1 MLDFIGETAAI
12 LLIGGIGGILLGLAA
27 RLGKFCT
34 LGMIEDAHFGNDL
47 GRMWMWVTALG
58 VAISFNFAA
67 DALGFVDLSAINLL
81 SMRFSIAGAIV
92 GGLLFGY
99 GMAQAGNC
107 GYGVL
112 ARLGG
117 GDIRALMIALV
128 MGLTASATIF
138 GVLSGIRTGLF
149 PAEPSPNVNQGIA
162 HWIGDTTGMSANTI
176 GVTIGVLAIF
186 ASIRFQT
193 AGKRLSRVGWGA
205 IVGVAISSGFI
216 GTYLVATQGFEPWPI
231 GSHTFTAP
239 VGETI
244 HYAMFSTGLVPKFGI
259 GSVMGLIIGSVL
271 GSLIQDGFRWEACDD
286 PRELRRQLAGAATM
300 GFGAVLAAGCSVGQ
314 GLSALSL
321 FSATAPLVAVS
332 IWLGAWLGLKHLI
345 YGFERAV

>member
-1 MLDFIGETAAI
+1 LNFGADVFDLIDLYET
-12 LLIGGIGGILLGLAA
+12 
-27 RLGKFCT
+27 
-34 LGMIEDAHFGNDL
+34 
-47 GRMWMWVTALG
+47 
-58 VAISFNFAA
+58 S
-67 DALGFVDLSAINLL
+67 LL
-81 SMRFSIAGAIV
+81 STRFSIPGAIV
-92 GGLLFGY
+92 GGLMFGY

-117 GDIRALMIALV
+117 GDIRALMIAIV
-128 MGLTASATIF
+128 MGVTASATIF
-138 GVLSGIRTGLF
+138 GVLSGIRNGLF
-149 PAEPSPNVNQGIA
+149 PFQASPNVPQGIV
-162 HWIGDTTGMSANTI
+162 HWLGTTTGISANAIALTI
-176 GVTIGVLAIF
+176 GALAIL

-193 AGKRLSRVGWGA
+193 RGKRLLRIGWGA
-205 IVGVAISSGFI
+205 VVGIAISSGFV
-216 GTYLVATQGFEPWPI
+216 GTYYIATNGFDPWPV

-244 HYAMFSTGLVPKFGI
+244 HYVMFSTGLVPKFGI
-259 GSVMGLIIGSVL
+259 GSVLGVL
-271 GSLIQDGFRWEACDD
+271 VGSLIGSIVQDGFRWEACDD

-332 IWLGAWLGLKHLI
+332 IWCGAWLGLKHLI
-345 YGFERAV
+345 YGFERVA